1 MFHKKNIALLFLLC
15 LKLSQTNTMENTP
28 DISECEIP
36 NMNYKIEKP
45 AKLYNLISQFFK
57 STSNNIDFSSP
68 SFYDI
73 GVYNKITFAKKIS
86 STDYYLNKLNIHI
99 PFDGEY
105 YYVELTCE
113 LKENQENTPKKISFV
128 DIKINNWE
136 ISHYIYD
143 YINKK
148 EETTLYST
156 SSKIT
161 TKNKEKEALLK
172 VTDFKELLEE
182 IGKLIPKSNNH
193 FSKKN
198 LSK

>member
-15 LKLSQTNTMENTP
+15 LKPSQTNTMENPP

-36 NMNYKIEKP
+36 NTNYKIEKP

-86 STDYYLNKLNIHI
+86 STDYYYSNNLNIHI
-99 PFDGEY
+99 PFDGERY
-105 YYVELTCE
+105 YIELTCE
-113 LKENQENTPKKISFV
+113 LKENQENTPKKINFV
-128 DIKINNWE
+128 DTEINNWE
-136 ISHYIYD
+136 ISHYIHD
-143 YINKK
+143 HINKK
-148 EETTLYST
+148 KETTLYST

-161 TKNKEKEALLK
+161 TKNKGKKARLK
-172 VTDFKELLEE
+172 VTDFKKLLEE
-182 IGKLIPKSNNH
+182 ISKL
-193 FSKKN
+193 
-198 LSK
+198 